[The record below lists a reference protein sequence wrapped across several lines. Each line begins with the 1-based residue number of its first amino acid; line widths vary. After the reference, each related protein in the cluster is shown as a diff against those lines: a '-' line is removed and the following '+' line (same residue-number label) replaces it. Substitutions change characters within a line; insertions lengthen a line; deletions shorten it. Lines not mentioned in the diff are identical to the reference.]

1 MISRFRL
8 AKLFIV
14 LILALPMAF
23 AGRGSATEEKKAR
36 AEIDAFNRSF
46 TAATLAMDNAAVM
59 ALWAGD
65 GVTLLPGMKAV
76 SGKKTIAAWLDDI
89 VARMPGYK
97 VTLQEDDFHDI
108 VVSGDWAS
116 EWGTTHQV
124 VQPPDGKPPI
134 ETWGKV
140 LLVLHREKDGQW
152 RIEREM
158 WNQGVK
164 P

>member
-1 MISRFRL
+1 MITRFPS
-8 AKLFIV
+8 AAFIF
-14 LILALPMAF
+14 LLALSMAL
-23 AGRGSATEEKKAR
+23 AGKDPAPADSKAR
-36 AEIDAFNRSF
+36 TEIDAFNRRF

-59 ALWAGD
+59 ALWADD
-65 GVTLLPGMKAV
+65 GVTLLPGMAAV

-108 VVSGDWAS
+108 VISGDWAS

-124 VQPPDGKPPI
+124 VRPPDGKLPI
-134 ETWGKV
+134 ETWGKI